1 MAITNGY
8 LTLAEAVAYTGAN
21 DGRADAELEDVVT
34 SVSRLIDNYCG
45 RHFYQRTAEARTF
58 EADESDCLEFGP
70 FNDLVSITTLKT
82 DENGDGTYETTIS
95 SSNYLLEPV
104 NAAILGRPYR
114 ELELLNGVT
123 WPIPPASGRDYLIQ
137 ITGTWGWP
145 AVPPE
150 VKQAARIMVAEVSKL
165 ADAPLGV
172 AGYGEFGVFRVSSSI
187 PARARQLLEPLR
199 HPDNFGIA

>member
-1 MAITNGY
+1 MAISNGY
-8 LTLAEAVAYTGAN
+8 LTLEEARRYTGIN
-21 DGRADAELEDVVT
+21 EGRADADLEDVVT

-45 RHFYQRTAEARTF
+45 RHFYQRTAEARAF

-82 DENGDGTYETTIS
+82 DENGDGSFETTIS
-95 SSNYLLEPV
+95 SSNYQLEPV
-104 NAAILGRPYR
+104 NAAILGRPYT

-123 WPIPPASGRDYLIQ
+123 WPIPPASGREYNIQ

-150 VKQAARIMVAEVSKL
+150 VKQAARILVAEVSKL

-172 AGYGEFGVFRVSSSI
+172 VGGSEFGVYRVSSSL

-199 HPDNFGIA
+199 HPANFGIA